1 MKQIKREIKQEILT
15 PTTSAR
21 IRVRLSRPAAAVMDE
36 LQDVLDGGEL
46 RPGGG
51 GGLPGEESEGGHLA
65 VGLLTRHGSGL
76 LRQSLLTDLSGEA
89 GDDVGGRAGGSS
101 QEHFLTGGKV

>member
-51 GGLPGEESEGGHLA
+51 GGLP
-65 VGLLTRHGSGL
+65 
-76 LRQSLLTDLSGEA
+76 
-89 GDDVGGRAGGSS
+89 
-101 QEHFLTGGKV
+101 